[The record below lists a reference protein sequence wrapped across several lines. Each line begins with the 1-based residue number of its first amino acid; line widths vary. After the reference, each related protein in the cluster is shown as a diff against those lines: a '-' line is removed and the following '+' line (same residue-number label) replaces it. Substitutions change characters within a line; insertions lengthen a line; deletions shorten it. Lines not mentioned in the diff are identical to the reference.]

1 MNVSSERL
9 AQQIRFV
16 IEIDKLKHVLR
27 RTYLLDQSRRENDA
41 EHSWHLAVMTIL
53 LHEYAET
60 PVDLLRVLKMV
71 LIHDIVEIDAGDAAL
86 YDEAGNAD
94 KAERELAAADRLFSL
109 LPRDQ
114 AEEIRDLWQEFEAR
128 ITPEARFARAL
139 DRVQP
144 ILHNYHTGGTTWRE
158 LGVTAKQVLA
168 KNRDVVFDGSPAL
181 GEYVVG
187 LIADAVAKGYLP
199 PG

>member
-53 LHEYAET
+53 LQEYAET

-144 ILHNYHTGGTTWRE
+144 ILHNYHTGGRIWRE

>member
-53 LHEYAET
+53 LQEYAET

-144 ILHNYHTGGTTWRE
+144 ILHNYHTGGRTWRE

>member
-27 RTYLLDQSRRENDA
+27 RTYLLDQTRRENDA

-53 LHEYAET
+53 LQEYAET

-144 ILHNYHTGGTTWRE
+144 ILHNYHTGGRTWRE

-187 LIADAVAKGYLP
+187 LIADAVAKGHLP

>member
-27 RTYLLDQSRRENDA
+27 RTYLLDQTRRENDA

-53 LHEYAET
+53 LQEYAET

-144 ILHNYHTGGTTWRE
+144 ILHNYHTGGRTWRE

-187 LIADAVAKGYLP
+187 LIADAVA
-199 PG
+199 